1 MPLNTSGAEVPRQ
14 PYSRTTSQ
22 LRMPPPFRAGYDH
35 ENSEISEFS
44 LASKPINQLLFSRLR
59 FGRRSAII
67 PKRKAKRMTLRID
80 ISDEHER
87 VVFTLTGRIQA
98 DQVSELQ
105 TLVHSELPDHNLVL
119 DLTEVKLV
127 DRDAV
132 RFLAQMEAQGARL
145 RNCSAFIREWIS
157 RERNETKREE
167 TETSNFS

>member
-1 MPLNTSGAEVPRQ
+1 
-14 PYSRTTSQ
+14 
-22 LRMPPPFRAGYDH
+22 
-35 ENSEISEFS
+35 
-44 LASKPINQLLFSRLR
+44 
-59 FGRRSAII
+59 
-67 PKRKAKRMTLRID
+67 MTLRID

-132 RFLAQMEAQGARL
+132 RFLAQIEIHGARL

-157 RERNETKREE
+157 RERNEMKRAQIERE
-167 TETSNFS
+167 KAEHQQL